1 MPEKEQDFWLI
12 PALSLQWTLTI
23 HIFRKEAPPTFQNK
37 WVWLSFTTMNRQQ
50 EAREKAEEFSNLK
63 EAESNQASVLTAS
76 KYEIQRTEKHD
87 NTMI

>member
-1 MPEKEQDFWLI
+1 
-12 PALSLQWTLTI
+12 
-23 HIFRKEAPPTFQNK
+23 
-37 WVWLSFTTMNRQQ
+37 MNRQQ